1 MGFLGR
7 FASAL
12 LGSSEDKLIKAKKEI
27 AYNAERALHPKEAKA
42 IEQIV
47 SSQYEKALERILYAI
62 GNSLRHH
69 ANLTNADHVKN
80 SSFMG
85 RFVENYGF
93 EYFINGVSLGHQI
106 QAGTADTKFQRE
118 ISTIMEALHNKM
130 VEDAMRTFSSQKVAE
145 CFSAGAKVAAD
156 LGAEA
161 GAQIYNQGYIVI
173 EK

>member
-7 FASAL
+7 ISSVL
-12 LGSSEDKLIKAKKEI
+12 LGSSEEKLIKAKKEI
-27 AYNAERALHPKEAKA
+27 VYNSEKALHPKEAKA
-42 IEQIV
+42 LEQIV
-47 SSQYEKALERILYAI
+47 SSQYEKALEQILYTI

-69 ANLTNADHVKN
+69 AHLTNADHVKN
-80 SSFMG
+80 SAFME

-106 QAGTADTKFQRE
+106 QAGTTDVKFQRE
-118 ISTIMEALHNKM
+118 ISTIMEGLHNKM
-130 VEDAMRTFSSQKVAE
+130 MKDAMHSFSSQKVAE

-161 GAQIYNQGYIVI
+161 GAQIYNQGFIVI